1 MKHNIFPLLLAGLIP
16 FNALAEGEKVTRY
29 VVTFPEGDHVIYQ
42 GKFAANF
49 PHGLPVGIGS
59 GLYFNGKQGD
69 DLLFTTLTDRGPNA
83 DAPLAGDK
91 EAKIFANPDFTP
103 LVMDIKVSAE
113 KAQATNPR
121 ALHDEQGPINGLP
134 LPDDLIGS
142 TNEVALNDALQPLK
156 ASKRGLDT
164 EGITPD
170 GTGGFWLCDEYG
182 PFLIHIDAQG
192 KILQKFGPTPVGA
205 EQSVATGLP
214 NIIKWRQPNRGFEG
228 LTRLP
233 NGTLVMAVQSTL
245 DIDNKSKNKARFTR
259 LVIFN
264 PQTGASRMVGY
275 PINVD
280 SYKKAKD
287 AKIGDIAALDN
298 QRILLVEQGAD
309 KDHQMQ
315 NRIYLVDLSKAT
327 DLTPFDADGKS
338 PEFDD
343 RHELEKRGIRLAQ
356 KQELVDLRKLGW
368 QQEKVEGLAI
378 VDKQTL
384 AVINDND
391 FGLRTELKSPVKAKD
406 KADDYQLGADGK
418 LTRDGEAAG
427 TTLEIVPLQKPESD
441 NELWLIKLAQP
452 IQ

>member
-1 MKHNIFPLLLAGLIP
+1 MKQHVLPLLLAGLIP
-16 FNALAEGEKVTRY
+16 LNALADGEQVTRY
-29 VVTFPEGDHVIYQ
+29 VVSFPKGDHVAYQ
-42 GKFAANF
+42 GKFAGNF
-49 PHGLPVGIGS
+49 PNGLPVGIGS
-59 GLYFNGKQGD
+59 GLYFVGKQGD

-103 LVMDIKVSAE
+103 LVMDIKVSAGA
-113 KAQATNPR
+113 AQATNPR
-121 ALHDEQGPINGLP
+121 ALHDEQGPIDGLP

-142 TNEVALNDALQPLK
+142 TNEVALNDALLPLK
-156 ASKRGLDT
+156 SSKRGLDT
-164 EGITPD
+164 EGIAPD
-170 GTGGFWLCDEYG
+170 GKGGFWLCDEYG

-192 KILQKFGPTPVGA
+192 KILQKFGPTPIGG

-233 NGTLVMAVQSTL
+233 DGNLVMAVQSTL

-264 PQTGASRMVGY
+264 PENGASRMVGY

-287 AKIGDIAALDN
+287 AKIGDIVALDN
-298 QRILLVEQGAD
+298 QRILLVEQGKD
-309 KDHQMQ
+309 KDKQMQ
-315 NRIYLVDLSKAT
+315 NRIYLVDLSQAT

-343 RHELEKRGIRLAQ
+343 GERLEKRGIRLAQ

-368 QQEKVEGLAI
+368 RQEKVEGLAI

-384 AVINDND
+384 AIVNDND
-391 FGLRTELKSPVKAKD
+391 FGLRAILKSPVKAKD
-406 KADDYQLGADGK
+406 KADDYQVGADGK
-418 LTRDGEAAG
+418 LTRDGQATDAS
-427 TTLEIVPLQKPESD
+427 LEIVPLQKPESD
-441 NELWLIKLAQP
+441 NELWLIKLARPLQ
-452 IQ
+452 